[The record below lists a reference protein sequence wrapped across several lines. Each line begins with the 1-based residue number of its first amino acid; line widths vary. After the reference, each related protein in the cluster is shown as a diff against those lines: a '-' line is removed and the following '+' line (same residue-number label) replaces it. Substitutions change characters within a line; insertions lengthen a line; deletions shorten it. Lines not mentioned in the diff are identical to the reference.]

1 MWRLNIVSIVA
12 GTGGWKL
19 EGLDG
24 EWEILIIRIV
34 DQESVVDVLLET
46 LCLVAWWH
54 KWTGVSSSCT
64 FLDTSSLGQ
73 GLVVSLDS
81 VDHDPPLAVCVDG
94 PSGLDVGGDGGTEVG
109 LLDDLLQSVNTV
121 VGVGEDVLVDGLDS
135 LVVVLESVLNLVGW
149 VLWVFQTP
157 GLGVANGT
165 LWWSVWLGGVFWLM
179 VWGGLM
185 VRGGAV
191 DGDWFMIGGGLMVG
205 SSVVDHGGGVVD
217 HGNLVVGSGGGGV
230 DSLRGID
237 GGGVVDWLH
246 RTIGRGGGVAVD
258 SGVDGGGGYHG
269 DMGGTVVDC
278 GVVGDSS
285 LGISLRINCQ
295 SKCS

>member
-165 LWWSVWLGGVFWLM
+165 LWWSVWLWGVFWLM

-185 VRGGAV
+185 VRGGVV
-191 DGDWFMIGGGLMVG
+191 DGDWFMVGGGLMVG
-205 SSVVDHGGGVVD
+205 SSVVDHWGGVVD

-230 DSLRGID
+230 DSLGGVD

-246 RTIGRGGGVAVD
+246 RTIGGGGGVAVD